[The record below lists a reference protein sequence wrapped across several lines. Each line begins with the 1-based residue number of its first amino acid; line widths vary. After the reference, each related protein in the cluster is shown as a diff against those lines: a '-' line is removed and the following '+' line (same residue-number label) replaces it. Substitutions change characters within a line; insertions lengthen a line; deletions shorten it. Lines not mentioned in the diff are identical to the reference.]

1 MILVTVGTE
10 KFPFNR
16 LMQWIDNLIKK
27 GTLQPEKEVI
37 IIQYGSCTIVPRGVK
52 NYSVLIET
60 DFLSLLA
67 KSRLIIAHCG
77 EGSIDL
83 LGLINKPFILV
94 PRKSCFQEHV
104 DNHQV
109 ELAQKLAVLGI
120 PIANSQADLASFLT
134 APILASF
141 STTPAKYY
149 AQVSLL
155 LEEKFEND
163 LVIEELSNELI
174 DNVDLLHM
182 IA

>member
-27 GTLQPEKEVI
+27 GTLQPEKEEI
-37 IIQYGSCTIVPRGVK
+37 IIQYGSCTIVPHIVE

-60 DFLSLLA
+60 DFLRLLTKA
-67 KSRLIIAHCG
+67 RLIIAHCG

-83 LGLINKPFILV
+83 LSLINKPFILV

-109 ELAQKLAVLGI
+109 ELAQKLADQGI
-120 PIANSQADLASFLT
+120 PIANSQADLANFLA
-134 APILASF
+134 APMLAKLF
-141 STTPAKYY
+141 STPAKYY
-149 AQVSLL
+149 TQISLL
-155 LEEKFEND
+155 LEEEFEYNWR
-163 LVIEELSNELI
+163 
-174 DNVDLLHM
+174 
-182 IA
+182 

>member
-10 KFPFNR
+10 KFQFNR

-27 GTLQPEKEVI
+27 GTLQPKKEEI
-37 IIQYGSCTIVPRGVK
+37 IIQYGSCTFVPSGVE

-60 DFLSLLA
+60 DFLRLLA
-67 KSRLIIAHCG
+67 KSRLIITHCG

-134 APILASF
+134 APILANF

-163 LVIEELSNELI
+163 LVIEELSSELI
-174 DNVDLLHM
+174 GNVDLLHM

>member
-27 GTLQPEKEVI
+27 GTLQLEKEEI
-37 IIQYGSCTIVPRGVK
+37 IIQYGSCTIVPRGVE

-83 LGLINKPFILV
+83 LSLINKPFILV
-94 PRKSCFQEHV
+94 PRKLCFQEHV

-109 ELAQKLAVLGI
+109 ELAQKLADQGI
-120 PIANSQADLASFLT
+120 PIANSQADLANFLAVPT
-134 APILASF
+134 LAKF
-141 STTPAKYY
+141 LITPAKYY
-149 AQVSLL
+149 AQASLL
-155 LEEKFEND
+155 LEEEFENN

-174 DNVDLLHM
+174 GNVNCSHIL
-182 IA
+182 A